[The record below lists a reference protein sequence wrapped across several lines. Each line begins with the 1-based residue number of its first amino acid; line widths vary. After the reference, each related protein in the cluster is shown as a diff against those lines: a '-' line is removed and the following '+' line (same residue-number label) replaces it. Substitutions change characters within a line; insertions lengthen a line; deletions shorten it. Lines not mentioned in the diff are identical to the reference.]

1 MSVIL
6 LFSHFFL
13 PPFPCSSSPFPST
26 LFSTSATLSL
36 CQEAFVNPKDHQG
49 INSNAIASGILYS
62 SSSSGNTAVPV
73 STSSVLGSQTRFTTL
88 TVCPVDE

>member
-26 LFSTSATLSL
+26 LFSTSATLSSPFL
-36 CQEAFVNPKDHQG
+36 YLLSPLSPSLTKSTTVRNLEFFATHEEKDRVRL
-49 INSNAIASGILYS
+49 SGK
-62 SSSSGNTAVPV
+62 
-73 STSSVLGSQTRFTTL
+73 
-88 TVCPVDE
+88 